1 MKKTLLFIALLVS
14 AMSFS
19 QKKITANSRY
29 YYDESG
35 MVTGLD
41 SSAHSYIDYQ
51 GSVMYCGPLL
61 SNPIFWTW
69 ETPDPNYSSSDSYF
83 NTVLYLTTTKVY
95 NGSYQVTSATSDAGD
110 RILYTYTGTGKIS
123 TIVAEYDMGGGIFVP
138 YLSDSYFYD
147 GSDRLIVENSYIY
160 PSGTAEISSTDTLG
174 YLGTSDN
181 VNRFIS
187 FDSPDGIAFE
197 AQQLMEYTYSGNNPS
212 TLKYSADDDGNPLT
226 PMVWLFQVAYNYTGA
241 NLTSFVGMLVASGV
255 PASTEAIRIDYTYN
269 ASNYLLTENQTGLF
283 GLQGHNFYYDADNF
297 STRVTTLQETSGG
310 GTLFTSNE
318 EYIYYQNTASI
329 ASIESVEFNVFP
341 NPSNELITISS
352 KEMIQGITIYSLD
365 GKKMITQ
372 HANNSVNIA
381 KLTNGNYF
389 IEVSTANGTARKI
402 ITKN

>member
-1 MKKTLLFIALLVS
+1 
-14 AMSFS
+14 
-19 QKKITANSRY
+19 
-29 YYDESG
+29 
-35 MVTGLD
+35 
-41 SSAHSYIDYQ
+41 
-51 GSVMYCGPLL
+51 
-61 SNPIFWTW
+61 
-69 ETPDPNYSSSDSYF
+69 
-83 NTVLYLTTTKVY
+83 
-95 NGSYQVTSATSDAGD
+95 
-110 RILYTYTGTGKIS
+110 
-123 TIVAEYDMGGGIFVP
+123 
-138 YLSDSYFYD
+138 
-147 GSDRLIVENSYIY
+147 
-160 PSGTAEISSTDTLG
+160 
-174 YLGTSDN
+174 
-181 VNRFIS
+181 
-187 FDSPDGIAFE
+187 
-197 AQQLMEYTYSGNNPS
+197 
-212 TLKYSADDDGNPLT
+212 
-226 PMVWLFQVAYNYTGA
+226 MVWLFQVAYNYTGA